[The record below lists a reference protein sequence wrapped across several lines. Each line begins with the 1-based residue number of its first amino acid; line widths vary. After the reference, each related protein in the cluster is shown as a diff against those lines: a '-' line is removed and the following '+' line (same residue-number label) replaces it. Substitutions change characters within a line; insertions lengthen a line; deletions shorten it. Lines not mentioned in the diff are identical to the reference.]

1 MLLPFLHLTQTLPQF
16 GGEDP
21 VLGNPWHHEVITREA
36 AENVGF
42 SEAAA
47 DELAWH
53 ADYVDSYLYNPL
65 WWLPGGLSRLKASLA
80 SGPMLM
86 NLHFDDL
93 FAPIQVHTMWRR
105 YTSGT
110 LAGLVWAFQ
119 NNDVAAARNVVGA
132 SLHAVQDFYSHSN
145 WLDEP
150 ARRTV
155 TYLEMPEDER
165 ESVPLFTGSY
175 EHPDHKGMLPH
186 GKPGPFCVALK
197 RASTMMDVACHPVS
211 PLTNTT
217 LCEVWRSC
225 KKGTPARPETV
236 LGIPVPAN
244 VYYLTPPGMNLD
256 NSWQADIG
264 VKVRGLFGVTG
275 SEMFAAAVELA
286 RRTSEQWLSLIGTRM
301 AETGAGAFWQ
311 RVKLD
316 KPVKGAREMQYEDF
330 SRFPHMFLGVG
341 EYPPPSVRRPSREW
355 YLRVRLV
362 TSGAVGA
369 GTDADIVAHAGG
381 RRHVLDYMPRH
392 NPLLAYNDFEAGDDQ
407 VYYIGPFTT
416 MPSQLVLENDSA
428 DTPEV
433 LRALGTSFVNALE
446 TGIKTVGRLLFSLIG
461 GPADLVGHAKQVWS
475 PNQLKALGDAPSP
488 FALTVDGGGEG
499 RYRVSG
505 SIKRAGRVV
514 QDNRAW
520 SDWMVKLDTLLCER
534 ESDFDRGTT
543 NDEPFVMALL
553 LNQAPGDVLRMRT
566 SPFGGVDK
574 GETRAINYTFP
585 TVRVPDDV
593 GYLTLP
599 IAIFESDEER
609 GGDRDRALAKFAD
622 GVGAEVAS
630 EREGFLRTLGRSIA
644 ADWKLA
650 RAEVF
655 AFTRSETVTC
665 GQVYSGTLDRWVR
678 AKQRVT
684 IPLTM
689 TKQVRVNGLRA
700 G

>member
-1 MLLPFLHLTQTLPQF
+1 MFLPMIHLTQAMPLF

-36 AENVGF
+36 AHNVGF
-42 SEAAA
+42 SDSAA

-65 WWLPGGLSRLKASLA
+65 WWLPGGVSRLKASLA

-93 FAPIQVHTMWRR
+93 FAPAQVHAMWRR

-119 NNDVAAARNVVGA
+119 GNDVAAARNIVGA
-132 SLHAVQDFYSHSN
+132 SLHALQDFYSHSN

-155 TYLEMPEDER
+155 TYLEMPEAER
-165 ESVPLFTGSY
+165 QNVPLFTGSY
-175 EHPDHKGMLPH
+175 EHPEHKGMLPH
-186 GKPGPFCVALK
+186 GKPGPFCVALNQ
-197 RASTMMDVACHPVS
+197 ASTVMDIACHPVS

-217 LCEVWRSC
+217 LCEIWRAC
-225 KKGTPARPETV
+225 KKGTPARPKTV
-236 LGIPVPAN
+236 LGVPVPQN

-256 NSWQADIG
+256 NSWQAHIG
-264 VKVRGLFGVTG
+264 VKVRELFGVTG
-275 SEMFAAAVELA
+275 SEMFTAAVELA
-286 RRTSEQWLSLIGTRM
+286 RRTSEQWLTLIGTRM
-301 AETGAGAFWQ
+301 SEIGAGPFWQ

-316 KPVKGAREMQYEDF
+316 KPVKGDREKQYEQF

-341 EYPPPSVRRPSREW
+341 QYPPPTAQNPEAQW
-355 YLRVRLV
+355 YLRIRLV
-362 TSGAVGA
+362 TSGELGA
-369 GTDADIVAHAGG
+369 GTDADIVAHVGG
-381 RRHVLDYMPRH
+381 KRHVLDYMPRH

-407 VYYIGPFTT
+407 VYYIGPFEGLPT
-416 MPSQLVLENDSA
+416 SLELENDSA
-428 DTPEV
+428 DTAEV
-433 LRALGTSFVNALE
+433 LRALGTSFVNAVE
-446 TGIKTVGRLLFSLIG
+446 SAIKTVGRLLFSLIG
-461 GPADLVGHAKQVWS
+461 GPADLVGHAKQVWT
-475 PNQLKALGDAPSP
+475 PQQLKALGDAASP
-488 FALTVDGGGEG
+488 FAVTVDGGGEG

-520 SDWMVKLDTLLCER
+520 SDWTVKLDTLFCER
-534 ESDFDRGTT
+534 ESDFDRGTS

-553 LNQAPGDVLRMRT
+553 INQAPGEVLRTRT

-574 GETRAINYTFP
+574 GESRAINFTFP
-585 TVRVPDDV
+585 TVRVPDDI

-599 IAIFESDEER
+599 IAILESDEEST
-609 GGDRDRALAKFAD
+609 GDRNRALEKFAD
-622 GVGAEVAS
+622 GVAAEVAE
-630 EREGFLRTLGRSIA
+630 EREGFFRTLGRSIA
-644 ADWKLA
+644 ADWKLD
-650 RAEVF
+650 RAEIF
-655 AFTRSETVTC
+655 AFTRADAVSC
-665 GQVYSGTLDRWVR
+665 GRVYAGRLNRWVL
-678 AKQRVT
+678 AKQRVRL
-684 IPLTM
+684 PLGLANPVL
-689 TKQVRVNGLRA
+689 VRGLRT